1 MNATIRPLVP
11 ELRLGNA
18 HSGSLDMRSR
28 LRITFILV
36 AFSLGL
42 LPLNE
47 ITMAQQS
54 SNPAAAAL
62 SDVDPFL
69 WLEDVTG
76 EKAIEWVKARNA
88 KSQAK
93 MESDPQFNTLR
104 KDLLAVLDSDAR
116 IPFVSKQGDFY
127 YNFWRD
133 QNNERGLW
141 RRTTLDQYKATEPN
155 WELILDLD
163 ALGKDENENW
173 VWKGANLVR
182 PDYKRALITL
192 SRGGADADVTREF
205 DMEKREF
212 VKDGFTRA
220 ESKGSMNWI
229 DQDHVFVMTDFG
241 PGSMTNSGYPRIAK
255 KWKRGTP
262 IESAESVYEGKSD
275 DMSAS
280 HGKSEKK
287 PIRLVHS

>member
-1 MNATIRPLVP
+1 MTRKLS
-11 ELRLGNA
+11 EFGN
-18 HSGSLDMRSR
+18 RSPGITCVH
-28 LRITFILV
+28 RI
-36 AFSLGL
+36 
-42 LPLNE
+42 P
-47 ITMAQQS
+47 
-54 SNPAAAAL
+54 
-62 SDVDPFL
+62 DPFL

-76 EKAIEWVKARNA
+76 ERAIEWVK
-88 KSQAK
+88 
-93 MESDPQFNTLR
+93 
-104 KDLLAVLDSDAR
+104 AR
-116 IPFVSKQGDFY
+116 IPFVSKQGDFC

-173 VWKGANLVR
+173 VWKGANLLR

>member
-1 MNATIRPLVP
+1 MCRPPRIPLNADERTARRSVP
-11 ELRLGNA
+11 ATFVGCVQIAFVRRCQKIDLF
-18 HSGSLDMRSR
+18 HSAFTRKDLDMRSR
-28 LRITFILV
+28 LRITFILIS
-36 AFSLGL
+36 FSLGL

-47 ITMAQQS
+47 IIMAQQS

-173 VWKGANLVR
+173 VWKGANLLR

-192 SRGGADADVTREF
+192 SRGGADADVTRE
-205 DMEKREF
+205 
-212 VKDGFTRA
+212 
-220 ESKGSMNWI
+220 
-229 DQDHVFVMTDFG
+229 FG